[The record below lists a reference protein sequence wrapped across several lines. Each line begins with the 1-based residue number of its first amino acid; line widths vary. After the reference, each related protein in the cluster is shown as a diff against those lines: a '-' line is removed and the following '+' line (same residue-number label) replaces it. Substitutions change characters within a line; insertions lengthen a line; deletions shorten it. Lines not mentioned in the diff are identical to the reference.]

1 MPRRRKPLFMYVT
14 CSMLYRPLQ
23 CSVSNLCAWLRL
35 QQDAILAI
43 EEERRRDRE
52 LEIRLLMKEQELK
65 SKSDFQ
71 VPHYTTLEKQRRQL
85 VKRAH
90 ECVLVFVC
98 GCHSELHASKS
109 MTCWSKSVRGLR
121 RPGPRY
127 ELWCCTLVQRVHPSR
142 LAATTTTTTERAGQG
157 RCCSY

>member
-71 VPHYTTLEKQRRQL
+71 VPHYTTLEKTAQAVGQ
-85 VKRAH
+85 
-90 ECVLVFVC
+90 
-98 GCHSELHASKS
+98 
-109 MTCWSKSVRGLR
+109 TCS
-121 RPGPRY
+121 
-127 ELWCCTLVQRVHPSR
+127 
-142 LAATTTTTTERAGQG
+142 
-157 RCCSY
+157 

>member
-1 MPRRRKPLFMYVT
+1 MSRAACCT
-14 CSMLYRPLQ
+14 YRPLQ

-71 VPHYTTLEKQRRQL
+71 VPHYTTLE
-85 VKRAH
+85 
-90 ECVLVFVC
+90 
-98 GCHSELHASKS
+98 
-109 MTCWSKSVRGLR
+109 
-121 RPGPRY
+121 
-127 ELWCCTLVQRVHPSR
+127 
-142 LAATTTTTTERAGQG
+142 
-157 RCCSY
+157 